1 MRGALPADPTRPRI
15 QLGPLIQGEAPP
27 ACHYGHLPQIGM
39 LGNDLWGDCT
49 PAACAHLAEAW
60 TFFGQGREVV
70 VTEQETLDS
79 YAAMAGFSESAG
91 PPGNNPTDLGCLVQ
105 TGLEYMVSTG
115 IAGCKAA
122 AFGQLDL
129 HDTNQWQQAMALFGP
144 LILGVGVT
152 SVEETQ
158 FDIGEPWT
166 LVPGAAQNP
175 EDHCVV
181 LTGYQPGMYWCQTWG
196 AIQGIT
202 AAWFEMNVWEI
213 WCAVSPLW
221 VSARS
226 GLSPEGATLAQLG
239 QLFTTITG
247 RPSPFAAPAHDST
260 GNGF

>member
-1 MRGALPADPTRPRI
+1 
-15 QLGPLIQGEAPP
+15 
-27 ACHYGHLPQIGM
+27 
-39 LGNDLWGDCT
+39 
-49 PAACAHLAEAW
+49 
-60 TFFGQGREVV
+60 
-70 VTEQETLDS
+70 
-79 YAAMAGFSESAG
+79 
-91 PPGNNPTDLGCLVQ
+91 
-105 TGLEYMVSTG
+105 MVSTG

-152 SVEETQ
+152 SAEEIQ
-158 FDIGEPWT
+158 FDTGEPWT

-202 AAWFEMNVWEI
+202 PAWFEMNAAELWGV
-213 WCAVSPLW
+213 VSPLW
-221 VSARS
+221 VSART
-226 GLSPEGATLAQLG
+226 GLDPEGATLAQLG
-239 QLFTTITG
+239 QLFTVITG
-247 RPSPFAAPAHDST
+247 RPSPFTQSHDST